1 MRKRRAF
8 PVGKSPRVSHGGRTK
23 GRATVAGKR
32 DYYEV
37 LGIQK
42 GASAD
47 DIKKA
52 FREIAKKHH
61 PDRNPGNK
69 ESEDILKAA
78 AEAYSVLSD
87 PEKKAMYD
95 RFGTEMPGMGGRGGF
110 DPSQADIFS
119 SMGDLF
125 EEMFGGAFGG
135 RGRGQRARRGRDLQM
150 ELELDL
156 EEAAKGVTRE
166 LEIQKNVACET
177 CAGSGAKPG
186 TQPQTC
192 PTCAGRG
199 AVSHSQGLFAFSTT
213 CPRCHGEGRIV
224 KDACESCRGSGATRK
239 KRKLKIEIPAGVDE
253 GNRVQIGG
261 EGEPGDRGGPAGDL
275 FLLIRL
281 KEHELFTRDGEHLLC
296 TVPVQFAQAAL
307 GAKIE
312 VPTLDGKRE
321 VELPAGTQSGDT
333 IVVKGAGF
341 PRPGRTLRGDEI
353 VQIQVVTPKKL
364 SARQRELLEELA
376 KLDGAAATSE
386 DDGLV
391 GKIKKKFRGKTA

>member
-1 MRKRRAF
+1 MA
-8 PVGKSPRVSHGGRTK
+8 
-23 GRATVAGKR
+23 AKR

-37 LGIQK
+37 LGVPK
-42 GASAD
+42 TASAD
-47 DIKKA
+47 EIKKA

-69 ESEDILKAA
+69 ESEEILKTA

-87 PEKKAMYD
+87 PEKRQMYD
-95 RFGTEMPGMGGRGGF
+95 RFGTDMPGMGGRGGF
-110 DPSQADIFS
+110 DPAGADIFS

-135 RGRGQRARRGRDLQM
+135 GRGRSRARRGRDLQM
-150 ELELDL
+150 ELELSL
-156 EEAAKGVTRE
+156 EDAAKGVTKE

-177 CAGSGAKPG
+177 CSGSGAKPG

-224 KDACESCRGSGATRK
+224 KDACETCRGSGATRK

-261 EGEPGDRGGPAGDL
+261 EGEPGERGGPAGDL

-281 KEHELFTRDGEHLLC
+281 HEHEVFTRDGEHLHC
-296 TVPVQFAQAAL
+296 TVPVQFSQAAL

-312 VPTLDGKRE
+312 VPTLDGNRE

-341 PRPGRTLRGDEI
+341 PRPGRSVRGDEI
-353 VQIQVVTPKKL
+353 VTVQVVTPKKL
-364 SARQRELLEELA
+364 GARQRELLEELA
-376 KLDGAAATSE
+376 KLEGAATSE
-386 DDGLV
+386 DEGLV
-391 GKIKKKFRGKTA
+391 GKIKKKFRGKAS